1 MTKWFFIVTTLIAVV
16 FFSSM
21 GCVTPLVWEDKAK
34 PVPYNENILSFYTNK
49 DEGQMVFIG
58 DKYHYIFTKNGK
70 AFIELL
76 EAGDFLKL
84 AENNLDVRP
93 VIDREDPRVITTDI
107 SVRFAV
113 NRLNQKQISW
123 LALHGFNKVGSR
135 YVQSYTQIEG
145 KRYLTKGEINKKA
158 LKLIHPLP
166 VKVMEYK
173 KTKNP
178 LFQIAMTP
186 LSLTADAGII
196 MLVAGA
202 AVIVSPVLLFDAIT
216 Q

>member
-1 MTKWFFIVTTLIAVV
+1 MTKWFFIVTMLIAVV

-21 GCVTPLVWEDKAK
+21 GCVTTQLWENKAK
-34 PVPYNENILSFYTNK
+34 PVPYNEKILSFYTNK

-58 DKYHYIFTKNGK
+58 EKYHYIFSKNAK

-76 EAGDFLKL
+76 QAGAFLKL
-84 AENNLDVRP
+84 GEKNLYIRP
-93 VIDREDPRVITTDI
+93 LIDREDPRVITTDI

-113 NRLNQKQISW
+113 NRLNQEQISW
-123 LALHGFNKVGSR
+123 LALHGFKRVGSE
-135 YVQSYTQIEG
+135 YVQSYIQIEG
-145 KRYLTKGEINKKA
+145 KRYFSKGEINKKA

-166 VKVMEYK
+166 VKVAEYK

-196 MLVAGA
+196 ILAAGA
-202 AVIVSPVLLFDAIT
+202 AIIVSPVLLFNAIT
-216 Q
+216 E

>member
-1 MTKWFFIVTTLIAVV
+1 MTKWLFILTTFIAVV
-16 FFSSM
+16 FFSSI
-21 GCVTPLVWEDKAK
+21 GCVTPLLWKDKPKAI
-34 PVPYNENILSFYTNK
+34 PYNENILSFYTNK
-49 DEGQMVFIG
+49 DEGKMVFIG
-58 DKYHYIFTKNGK
+58 EKYHYIFTKNGK

-84 AENNLDVRP
+84 AENNLEVRP
-93 VIDREDPRVITTDI
+93 VIDRDDPRVIRTDI
-107 SVRFAV
+107 TVRFAV

-145 KRYLTKGEINKKA
+145 KRYLTKGEINNKA

-166 VKVMEYK
+166 VKVMEYE

-178 LFQIAMTP
+178 LGQIAMTP
-186 LSLTADAGII
+186 LSLTVDAGLII
-196 MLVAGA
+196 LAAGA
-202 AVIVSPVLLFDAIT
+202 AIIVSPVLLYNAIT
-216 Q
+216 E

>member
-1 MTKWFFIVTTLIAVV
+1 MTKWLFIVTMLIAVV

-21 GCVTPLVWEDKAK
+21 GCVTPLLWKDQ

-49 DEGQMVFIG
+49 DEGKMVFIG
-58 DKYHYIFTKNGK
+58 EKYHYIFTKNGK

-84 AENNLDVRP
+84 AENNLEVRP
-93 VIDREDPRVITTDI
+93 VIDRKDPRVIRTDI

-145 KRYLTKGEINKKA
+145 KRYFSKGEINKKA

-166 VKVMEYK
+166 VKVMEYQ

-178 LFQIAMTP
+178 LGQIAMTP
-186 LSLTADAGII
+186 LSLTVDAGLII
-196 MLVAGA
+196 LAAGVAI
-202 AVIVSPVLLFDAIT
+202 IVSPVLLYNAIT
-216 Q
+216 E